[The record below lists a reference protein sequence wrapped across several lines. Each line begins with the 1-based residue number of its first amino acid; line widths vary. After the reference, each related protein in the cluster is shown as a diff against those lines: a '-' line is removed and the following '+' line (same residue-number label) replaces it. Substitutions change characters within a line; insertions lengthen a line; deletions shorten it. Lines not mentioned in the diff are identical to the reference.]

1 MSSDRSQ
8 LDSDNGSEGKPKPRS
23 RWPVPMAVLT
33 VLGLIAIRPWTGSME
48 VSGDAESVP
57 RSTSVDDDSQ
67 QPPVRL
73 AGPNDPKAL
82 EPMGRLTVRPEKFL
96 FQPGKDM
103 TRHRVRL
110 YGAEGDLR
118 WSSEELSGNSCVL
131 PATVVLEEGRYF
143 WQVVGDTRTS
153 SDSKNR
159 PASPLVEFELYH
171 AT

>member
-1 MSSDRSQ
+1 
-8 LDSDNGSEGKPKPRS
+8 
-23 RWPVPMAVLT
+23 MAALA
-33 VLGLIAIRPWTGSME
+33 VLGLIAVRPWARSME
-48 VSGDAESVP
+48 ASGEVDGAS
-57 RSTSVDDDSQ
+57 RSTAVDDDSQ

-82 EPMGRLTVRPEKFL
+82 EPIGRLTARPDKFL

-103 TRHRVRL
+103 TRHWVRL

-118 WSSEELSGNSCVL
+118 WSSEEVSGNSCVL

-143 WQVVGDTRTS
+143 WQVVGETGTAADPKR
-153 SDSKNR
+153 R
-159 PASPLVEFELYH
+159 PTSPLVEFELYH